1 MKRKV
6 LAALLTLTIAGASL
20 AGCSG
25 GKTGET
31 TTAAQTQAETKA
43 ETKAEAKESAKE
55 TAKESIAEVKENG
68 GKEHYKFGF
77 AATTMNNPFFHAIQE
92 AIEEVVNENGDEL
105 IVIDAQNDA
114 QKQISMVEDLL
125 TQGID
130 LLFLCPIDSA
140 SIKSSLEQCSKAGVP
155 VVNFDTDVY
164 DVDLVNTIIVSDNY
178 YAGEL
183 VAEDMM
189 KKLPEG
195 SKVCILTSP
204 SAEACIKRQNGFKDK
219 ADGYFKIVSEIDGK
233 GDTATSLGIAEDV
246 LQGNP
251 DLGAF
256 YAIND
261 PSAIGCVQALESQ
274 KKTDVLVYGVDGQ
287 PMGKQ
292 AISEGTMEATAA
304 QSPINIG
311 KESVAAAY
319 KILSGESVEKNI
331 LVPTFLIDKNNV
343 TEYGLDGWQ

>member
-1 MKRKV
+1 MKKV
-6 LAALLTLTIAGASL
+6 LAGLLTAVMVGSML
-20 AGCSG
+20 AGCG
-25 GKTGET
+25 AK
-31 TTAAQTQAETKA
+31 QPAEQP
-43 ETKAEAKESAKE
+43 KESAAASGDEAVKTAESAME
-55 TAKESIAEVKENG
+55 TVTEG
-68 GKEHYKFGF
+68 GEKEHYKFGF
-77 AATTMNNPFFHAIQE
+77 AATTMNNPFFHAIQT
-92 AIEEVVNENGDEL
+92 AIQEVVDANGDEL
-105 IVIDAQNDA
+105 IVIDAQNDS
-114 QKQISMVEDLL
+114 QKQLALVEDLL
-125 TQGID
+125 TQEID

-140 SIKSSLEQCSKAGVP
+140 SIKSALQQCKEAGVP

-164 DVDLVNTIIVSDNY
+164 DVDLVESIVVSDNY

-189 KKLPEG
+189 KKLEKG

-204 SAEACIKRQNGFKDK
+204 AAEACNKRANGFKDK
-219 ADGYFKIVSEIDGK
+219 AAGYFEIVSEIDGK

-246 LQGNP
+246 LQGNQ

-261 PSAIGCVQALESQ
+261 PSAIGCVQALQSQ
-274 KKTDVLVYGVDGQ
+274 KKDNVLVYGVDGQ

-292 AISEGTMEATAA
+292 AISEGIMEATAA

-311 KESVAAAY
+311 KESVNEAY
-319 KILSGESVEKNI
+319 KILNGEAVEKNI

-343 TEYGLDGWQ
+343 DEYGLDGWQ

>member
-31 TTAAQTQAETKA
+31 TTTAQTRAETKA

-195 SKVCILTSP
+195 SKAVSYTHLT
-204 SAEACIKRQNGFKDK
+204 
-219 ADGYFKIVSEIDGK
+219 
-233 GDTATSLGIAEDV
+233 L
-246 LQGNP
+246 
-251 DLGAF
+251 
-256 YAIND
+256 
-261 PSAIGCVQALESQ
+261 
-274 KKTDVLVYGVDGQ
+274 
-287 PMGKQ
+287 
-292 AISEGTMEATAA
+292 
-304 QSPINIG
+304 
-311 KESVAAAY
+311 
-319 KILSGESVEKNI
+319 
-331 LVPTFLIDKNNV
+331 PT
-343 TEYGLDGWQ
+343 T

>member
-43 ETKAEAKESAKE
+43 ETKAEAKE

-92 AIEEVVNENGDEL
+92 AIEEVVDENGDEL

-140 SIKSSLEQCSKAGVP
+140 SIKSSLEQCGKAGVP
-155 VVNFDTDVY
+155 VVNFDT
-164 DVDLVNTIIVSDNY
+164 
-178 YAGEL
+178 
-183 VAEDMM
+183 EDR
-189 KKLPEG
+189 K
-195 SKVCILTSP
+195 
-204 SAEACIKRQNGFKDK
+204 
-219 ADGYFKIVSEIDGK
+219 
-233 GDTATSLGIAEDV
+233 
-246 LQGNP
+246 
-251 DLGAF
+251 
-256 YAIND
+256 
-261 PSAIGCVQALESQ
+261 
-274 KKTDVLVYGVDGQ
+274 
-287 PMGKQ
+287 
-292 AISEGTMEATAA
+292 
-304 QSPINIG
+304 
-311 KESVAAAY
+311 SV
-319 KILSGESVEKNI
+319 V
-331 LVPTFLIDKNNV
+331 
-343 TEYGLDGWQ
+343 